1 VKKVVFSVSVLIFF
15 ALLAGRYYMFR
26 MSDNLFGES
35 SNVRCSVSK
44 MASLISSASSA
55 VEVDDEF
62 CDDGWASS
70 EVYRV
75 YVVSIVN
82 DEREKTQILMQ
93 WVGKPKSDIPLA
105 KETASGVIEIS
116 APRKLVKEIGKEN
129 INGLKIEYNLMD

>member
-1 VKKVVFSVSVLIFF
+1 
-15 ALLAGRYYMFR
+15 MFR